1 MGLFFFPSG
10 MPREG
15 RPFAKFVEIGRVAF
29 INYGENLGKLCVILD
44 VIDNNRAW
52 VDGPGIARQQLNFKR
67 VTLTKFVI
75 KITRGAREKNV
86 KKAWEE
92 AKVEEN
98 WAKTAWAQRLERQ
111 KQRSALNDF
120 ERFQIMTSRKK
131 RSALVKKNIKA
142 LKAKA

>member
-1 MGLFFFPSG
+1 

>member
-1 MGLFFFPSG
+1 MGLFFPSG

-75 KITRGAREKNV
+75 KITRGAPKRMS
-86 KKAWEE
+86 KKLG
-92 AKVEEN
+92 K
-98 WAKTAWAQRLERQ
+98 RLKSKRTGL
-111 KQRSALNDF
+111 RLLGLN
-120 ERFQIMTSRKK
+120 
-131 RSALVKKNIKA
+131 
-142 LKAKA
+142 